1 MKLLAVAIA
10 AFCCGIALGLW
21 APVAKLGI
29 TSSALRYGFVLAV
42 SLIVCGVVAI
52 VAQCLAVSA
61 ISSMLCWV
69 VWGWSERASPSSRCL
84 PITFL
89 SWRKRHRVDL
99 HSPLRWHGY
108 LRDEP
113 ALFPWGISF
122 EIALSGVDAEGLLV
136 PTRGGLRMSYAP
148 RPDQPALP
156 DLHAGDEV
164 SVLTQ
169 AKRPQFFRDDGAFD
183 RRAYLAAQNIDLTT
197 SLRAASLLERVR
209 PGPLT
214 PSTLVAR
221 WRRRLREQLDQLFR
235 DTPRVAAY

>member
-1 MKLLAVAIA
+1 VKLPAVAIAA

-21 APVAKLGI
+21 TPVAKFGI
-29 TSSALRYGFVLAV
+29 TSSVLRYGFILAV
-42 SLIVCGVVAI
+42 SLIVCGIVAI
-52 VAQCLAVSA
+52 VAQRLAVSA

-69 VWGWSERASPSSRCL
+69 VLGLLGASTAEQPLPSDHILMLVEERHL
-84 PITFL
+84 
-89 SWRKRHRVDL
+89 DL

-113 ALFPWGISF
+113 ALLPWGISF
-122 EIALSGVDAEGLLV
+122 EIALSGVDAEGV
-136 PTRGGLRMSYAP
+136 FVQTRGGLRVSYTP
-148 RPDQPALP
+148 RPEQPALP

-169 AKRPQFFRDDGAFD
+169 AKRPQVFHDDGVFN
-183 RRAYLAAQNIDLTT
+183 RRAYLSAQNIDLTA

-214 PSTLVAR
+214 PAVVCRDWLHWRIGTTLAGAG
-221 WRRRLREQLDQLFR
+221 LSL
-235 DTPRVAAY
+235 AI